1 MLRLILFCLTLSLVL
16 QKLAFD
22 CLLDYLTILI
32 YNGSR
37 HTLNFLLELVSSVYQ
52 LDDVVNA
59 TLDLRL
65 RINNLPMI
73 LRNMLDRLA
82 S

>member
-1 MLRLILFCLTLSLVL
+1 MLRLILFSLTLLLVF

-37 HTLNFLLELVSSVYQ
+37 HTLNFLLELISSVYQ
-52 LDDVVNA
+52 LYNVVYA

-65 RINNLPMI
+65 RIKDLPMI
-73 LRNMLDRLA
+73 LLNMLDRL
-82 S
+82 SS